1 MCGGFFNAM
10 NKEVLKAALE
20 TLYKQAQI
28 AFDKGEVPVAA
39 CVTADET
46 DDTIYC
52 SHNSV
57 EEDDDP
63 FAHAEILAIK
73 RALQGTSSEKD
84 NKRYLKDAT
93 IIVTLEPCL
102 MCLGAILKAGIKHL
116 YYILDDPKLGSL
128 SHYHAFVDDQ
138 LEVVRLEDE
147 DGRFKKLMDDF
158 FKKLRS

>member
-1 MCGGFFNAM
+1 M

-39 CVTADET
+39 CVIADAT
-46 DDTIYC
+46 DDAIYC

-73 RALQGTSSEKD
+73 GAL
-84 NKRYLKDAT
+84 
-93 IIVTLEPCL
+93 
-102 MCLGAILKAGIKHL
+102 
-116 YYILDDPKLGSL
+116 
-128 SHYHAFVDDQ
+128 
-138 LEVVRLEDE
+138 
-147 DGRFKKLMDDF
+147 
-158 FKKLRS
+158 